1 MAGLLDEFTDGIS
14 ETLSTGW
21 DSFTD
26 FAGGLLEVSP
36 EYREQKAIDDEALK
50 QLRLNDGMGNDW
62 MYNQVQSTNPN
73 KFERFF
79 ENIPYNAANMYLG
92 GSDAVRVPQDEI
104 KPIANLAAGGVL
116 NLAGGLLDETIG
128 TEQREM
134 ATQFASMVKDNFKD
148 WESISNM
155 IANNPLD
162 AMAIFASGGF
172 TAAKVAQLAKNP
184 AITTPVRN
192 MLQSM
197 PDPADVLG
205 NAPLVGQF
213 FPNTKIPII
222 TYQGNNQGAIFTK
235 MDMKKVGTNSGTKVQ
250 GHGLYVGEN
259 KDTGKRFARHD
270 TDMMTEA
277 KKLADIDTNTPLESQ
292 IWLELANGHYPDTIR
307 KELMKDMSIAK
318 NPKKLAEANV
328 ILRQVEERFDTADS
342 QLYEIDLSDDAVATM
357 IRRELPLTGQPENVQ
372 KLMRENYMDDTAT
385 GKDFY
390 ESLTEQFA
398 EELGGFGA
406 ERAASQYLSDNG
418 IPGMKFLDDLGNS
431 AAKVAGKPDPQ
442 ASNYVLY
449 NTDTTK
455 ILKRQDIDI
464 AQNTG
469 DRIGISSSI
478 GASIDDRFAGR
489 KRDKDRINRG
499 VMDVETEFIT
509 GNNILLPDTDIRNFE
524 GYPFVSSMSDTS
536 SADGTIIKVNGT
548 DIVVDGQGVR
558 RTGGQD
564 HMLIPENVD
573 RGILWASAEDAVGK
587 IVSSAGEAKR
597 LYKKDPLFLP
607 FAMSPTGMDFS
618 HPITQ
623 TMLNSAIKGL
633 DADQIAKLDELI
645 LTTSK
650 ESVKDTNGKFYIR
663 NVNQKWKGTLS
674 KDPLKGTT
682 GGERKEI
689 ARIIDVN
696 FRSSKGEKGTPDYEI
711 GGQLVKRQQN
721 GVISYPTARLAN
733 ADPLQLD
740 KGQSTL
746 QNVGLLNLEDTK
758 SDRTPLT
765 KSYDTALKGV
775 PVGRLPEAQRNISIL
790 DLFDNEKADGSPMT
804 AANMTPDDM
813 RKLTMQSPPIGLL
826 THKRLMA
833 LEKRGLLD

>member
-1 MAGLLDEFTDGIS
+1 MAGLLDEITDGIS
-14 ETLSTGW
+14 EGLSSAWEGV
-21 DSFTD
+21 SD

-222 TYQGNNQGAIFTK
+222 TYQGTNTGAKYTK
-235 MDMKKVGTNSGTKVQ
+235 LDMEKVGSNSGTKVQ
-250 GHGLYVGEN
+250 GHGLYVAEN

-318 NPKKLAEANV
+318 DPKKLAEANV
-328 ILRQVEERFDTADS
+328 ILRQIEERFDTADS
-342 QLYEIDLSDDAVATM
+342 QLYEIDLSDKAVASM
-357 IRRELPLTGQPENVQ
+357 IRRELPLTGQPKNVQ
-372 KLMRENYMDDTAT
+372 DLMRQNNMSDTST

-390 ESLTEQFA
+390 EALTEQFA
-398 EELGGFGA
+398 DEVGGFGA
-406 ERAASQYLSDNG
+406 ERAASKYLNDNG
-418 IPGMKFLDDLGNS
+418 IPGMKFLDELGNS
-431 AAKVAGKPDPQ
+431 AAKYAGKPDPR

-449 NTDTTK
+449 TADVTK
-455 ILKRQDIDI
+455 VLKRQDIDI
-464 AQNTG
+464 NKNTG
-469 DRIGISSSI
+469 DRIGVSSTI
-478 GASIDDRFAGR
+478 GATIDDRFATR
-489 KRDKDRINRG
+489 KSDKDKINQG
-499 VMDVETEFIT
+499 VMDVQIETMDNSVIYTPE
-509 GNNILLPDTDIRNFE
+509 LDIRDLE
-524 GYPFVSSMSDTS
+524 GRPVVGTMVDNTAGGDFMTSVNGSSIIGVDGKGVKREAGSDYPF
-536 SADGTIIKVNGT
+536 IE
-548 DIVVDGQGVR
+548 
-558 RTGGQD
+558 
-564 HMLIPENVD
+564 ENVD
-573 RGILWASAEDAVGK
+573 RGYLWASATDAVNK
-587 IVSSAGEAKR
+587 IVKQAGEAR
-597 LYKKDPLFLP
+597 QLYKKDPLLMP
-607 FAMSPTGMDFS
+607 CLLYTSP
-618 HPITQ
+618 
-623 TMLNSAIKGL
+623 
-633 DADQIAKLDELI
+633 
-645 LTTSK
+645 
-650 ESVKDTNGKFYIR
+650 
-663 NVNQKWKGTLS
+663 
-674 KDPLKGTT
+674 
-682 GGERKEI
+682 
-689 ARIIDVN
+689 
-696 FRSSKGEKGTPDYEI
+696 
-711 GGQLVKRQQN
+711 
-721 GVISYPTARLAN
+721 
-733 ADPLQLD
+733 
-740 KGQSTL
+740 
-746 QNVGLLNLEDTK
+746 
-758 SDRTPLT
+758 
-765 KSYDTALKGV
+765 
-775 PVGRLPEAQRNISIL
+775 
-790 DLFDNEKADGSPMT
+790 SPR
-804 AANMTPDDM
+804 D
-813 RKLTMQSPPIGLL
+813 S
-826 THKRLMA
+826 
-833 LEKRGLLD
+833 